1 MAAQQYPDFSA
12 NHTLLLTTA
21 ISKFFRRIIPML
33 AVMLI
38 INQIDRANI
47 GFVKAELQTDAGISA
62 AAFGLGAGLF
72 FIGYALF
79 EVPSNIMLKKLGARV
94 WLTRIMITW
103 GMVVVL
109 TGFVSSPVHFYLL
122 RFLLGVAEAGFFPG
136 VLFYFRQWVPN
147 AWRGRATAMILS
159 ATASAFLF
167 SGPLTGAI
175 LMMHDFMGIAGWKWV
190 MFIEGSGSI
199 VVGLLAA
206 IVLVSRPEQARWLS
220 ADEKQALTL
229 QLAQE
234 DTARNELS
242 QEYGRWGLLKD
253 RSLLF
258 YCLIFFT
265 MTMTGYTL
273 VFWLPQIIQRI
284 QGFNSF
290 ESGLLTAVPW
300 LCAIIALF
308 LLGKTTDRYCDRLDK
323 GLGLAMLLA
332 ACGTFMATTGTPWFG
347 FAAMI
352 VACIGS
358 KVSAAFFWPMPQAQ
372 LPMAIAAPGIALIN
386 SVGNLGGFFAPTVF
400 GYLEMQ
406 TGSTRGGL
414 YALTS
419 ISAITGIWLL
429 MRRRPVPP
437 AFGHMEKEKHHVR
450 ESSH

>member
-1 MAAQQYPDFSA
+1 MSIVTHDERAMAIASA
-12 NHTLLLTTA
+12 TR
-21 ISKFFRRIIPML
+21 KFFRRIIPVL

-47 GFVKAELQTDAGISA
+47 GFVKAELQTDAGIGA

-79 EVPSNIMLKKLGARV
+79 EVPSNMMLKKLGARV

-103 GMVVVL
+103 GIVVFL
-109 TGFVSSPVHFYLL
+109 TGFVSTPLHFYLL

-147 AWRGRATAMILS
+147 AWRGRATAMALS

-190 MFIEGSGSI
+190 MFLEGGGSVI
-199 VVGLLAA
+199 VGLLAA
-206 IVLVSRPEQARWLS
+206 LVLVSRPEKASWLS
-220 ADEKQALTL
+220 EQEKRALTQ
-229 QLAQE
+229 QLKLE
-234 DTARNELS
+234 DEAREEQQTAS
-242 QEYGRWGLLKD
+242 GRWGLIGH
-253 RSLLF
+253 RGLLF

-284 QGFNSF
+284 EGFNSF
-290 ESGLLTAVPW
+290 ETGLLTAIPW
-300 LCAIIALF
+300 LCAIVAIF
-308 LLGKTTDRYCDRLDK
+308 LLGKTTDRLHERLDR

-332 ACGTFMATTGTPWFG
+332 GCGTFMATLGTPWFG
-347 FAAMI
+347 FVAMI

-358 KVSAAFFWPMPQAQ
+358 KVSAAFFWPMPQAE
-372 LPMAIAAPGIALIN
+372 LPASIAAPGIALIN
-386 SVGNLGGFFAPTVF
+386 SIGNLGGFFAPTLF
-400 GYLEMQ
+400 GYLEMK
-406 TGSTRGGL
+406 TGSTTGGL

-419 ISAITGIWLL
+419 VSVVTGLWLL
-429 MRRRPVPP
+429 LRRKSMRP
-437 AFGHMEKEKHHVR
+437 GQTNKEASHVR
-450 ESSH
+450 QSSH

>member
-1 MAAQQYPDFSA
+1 MTQQQYELSPDHDAHIASA
-12 NHTLLLTTA
+12 
-21 ISKFFRRIIPML
+21 IGKFFRRIIPML
-33 AVMLI
+33 ALMLI
-38 INQIDRANI
+38 VNQIDRANI

-79 EVPSNIMLKKLGARV
+79 EVPSNMMLKKLGARV

-109 TGFVSSPVHFYLL
+109 TGFVSTPLHFYLL

-147 AWRGRATAMILS
+147 AWRGRATAMVLS

-175 LMMHDFMGIAGWKWV
+175 LLMHDVGGIAGWKWV
-190 MFIEGSGSI
+190 MFMEGGGSI
-199 VVGLLAA
+199 VIGLLAA
-206 IVLVSRPEQARWLS
+206 FVLVSKPDSAKWLS
-220 ADEKQALTL
+220 DAEKQALAQ
-229 QLAQE
+229 QLALE
-234 DTARNELS
+234 DEVREEHAVS
-242 QEYGRWGLLKD
+242 HGRWGLITD
-253 RSLLF
+253 RSLLS

-290 ESGLLTAVPW
+290 ETGLLTAVPW
-300 LCAIIALF
+300 LFAIVALF
-308 LLGKTTDRYCDRLDK
+308 LLGKATDRYRNKLDK
-323 GLGLAMLLA
+323 GLGIAMLIA
-332 ACGTFMATTGTPWFG
+332 ACGTFMATLGTPWFG
-347 FAAMI
+347 FVAMI

-358 KVSAAFFWPMPQAQ
+358 KVSAAFFWPQPQSE
-372 LPMAIAAPGIALIN
+372 LPASIAAPGIALIN
-386 SVGNLGGFFAPTVF
+386 SIGNLGGFFAPTVF
-400 GYLEMQ
+400 GYLEMH
-406 TGSTRGGL
+406 TGSTTGGL

-419 ISAITGIWLL
+419 VSAVTGLYLL
-429 MRRRPVPP
+429 LRRKPVPP
-437 AFGHMEKEKHHVR
+437 AFGHTERNHVR
-450 ESSH
+450 QSSH

>member
-1 MAAQQYPDFSA
+1 MTVKTNSELSSGYDAHISS
-12 NHTLLLTTA
+12 A

-33 AVMLI
+33 SIMLI
-38 INQIDRANI
+38 VNQIDRANI

-79 EVPSNIMLKKLGARV
+79 EVPSNMMLKKLGARV

-103 GMVVVL
+103 GIVVVL
-109 TGFVSSPVHFYLL
+109 TGFVSTPMHFYLL

-147 AWRGRATAMILS
+147 AWRGRATAMVLS
-159 ATASAFLF
+159 ATATAFLF
-167 SGPLTGAI
+167 SGPLTGTI
-175 LMMHDFMGIAGWKWV
+175 LMMHDVGGLAGWKWV
-190 MFIEGSGSI
+190 MFLEGGGSMVI
-199 VVGLLAA
+199 GVLAA
-206 IVLVSRPEQARWLS
+206 LVLVSKPEGAKWLTS
-220 ADEKQALTL
+220 DEKQALTR
-229 QLAQE
+229 QLALE
-234 DTARNELS
+234 DAAREENS
-242 QEYGRWGLLKD
+242 TIHGRWGLIKD

-284 QGFNSF
+284 QGFNSM
-290 ESGLLTAVPW
+290 ETGLLTAIPW

-308 LLGKTTDRYCDRLDK
+308 LLGKATDRYRDKLEK
-323 GLGLAMLLA
+323 GLGIAMLIA
-332 ACGTFMATTGTPWFG
+332 ACGTLMATTGTPWCG
-347 FAAMI
+347 FLAMI

-358 KVSAAFFWPMPQAQ
+358 KVSAAFFWPMPQSE
-372 LPMAIAAPGIALIN
+372 LPASIAAPGIALIN
-386 SVGNLGGFFAPTVF
+386 SIGNLGGFFAPTVF

-406 TGSTRGGL
+406 TGSTTGGL

-419 ISAITGIWLL
+419 VSFITGVWLL
-429 MRRRPVPP
+429 LRRKP
-437 AFGHMEKEKHHVR
+437 ASPEFGHTERTHVR
-450 ESSH
+450 

>member
-1 MAAQQYPDFSA
+1 MTQQRYELSPDHEAHIASA
-12 NHTLLLTTA
+12 
-21 ISKFFRRIIPML
+21 IGKFFRRIIPML
-33 AVMLI
+33 ALMLI
-38 INQIDRANI
+38 VNQIDRANI
-47 GFVKAELQTDAGISA
+47 GFVKAQLQTDAGISA

-79 EVPSNIMLKKLGARV
+79 EVPSNMMLKKLGARV

-109 TGFVSSPVHFYLL
+109 TGFVSTPLHFYLL

-147 AWRGRATAMILS
+147 AWRGRATAMVLS

-175 LMMHDFMGIAGWKWV
+175 LMMHDVGGIAGWKWV
-190 MFIEGSGSI
+190 MFMEGGGSI
-199 VVGLLAA
+199 AIGLLGAL
-206 IVLVSRPEQARWLS
+206 VLVSKPEGAKWLS
-220 ADEKQALTL
+220 DAEKQALAQ
-229 QLAQE
+229 QLALE
-234 DTARNELS
+234 DAARE
-242 QEYGRWGLLKD
+242 EHAVTHGRWGLLAD
-253 RSLLF
+253 RSLLS

-290 ESGLLTAVPW
+290 ETGLLTAIPW
-300 LCAIIALF
+300 LFAILALF
-308 LLGKTTDRYCDRLDK
+308 MLGKATDRYRDKLSK
-323 GLGLAMLLA
+323 GLGVAMLIA
-332 ACGTFMATTGTPWFG
+332 ACGTFMATFGSPWFG
-347 FAAMI
+347 FVAMI

-358 KVSAAFFWPMPQAQ
+358 KVSAAFFWPMPQSE
-372 LPMAIAAPGIALIN
+372 LPASIAAPGIAMIN

-400 GYLEMQ
+400 GYLEMH
-406 TGSTRGGL
+406 TGSTTGGL

-419 ISAITGIWLL
+419 VSVVTGLWLL
-429 MRRRPVPP
+429 LRSKPVPP
-437 AFGHMEKEKHHVR
+437 AFGHKERNHVR
-450 ESSH
+450 QSSH

>member
-1 MAAQQYPDFSA
+1 MTQQQYVLSPDHDAHIASA
-12 NHTLLLTTA
+12 
-21 ISKFFRRIIPML
+21 IGKFFRRIIPML
-33 AVMLI
+33 ALMLI
-38 INQIDRANI
+38 VNQIDRANI

-79 EVPSNIMLKKLGARV
+79 EVPSNMMLKKLGARV

-109 TGFVSSPVHFYLL
+109 TGFVSTPLHFYLL

-147 AWRGRATAMILS
+147 AWRGRATAMVLS

-175 LMMHDFMGIAGWKWV
+175 LMMHDVGGIAGWKWV
-190 MFIEGSGSI
+190 MFMEGGGSMVI
-199 VVGLLAA
+199 GLLAA
-206 IVLVSRPEQARWLS
+206 FVLVSKPQGAKWLS
-220 ADEKQALTL
+220 DAEKQALAQ
-229 QLAQE
+229 QLALE
-234 DTARNELS
+234 DDARE
-242 QEYGRWGLLKD
+242 EHAVKHGRWGLISD
-253 RSLLF
+253 RSLLS

-290 ESGLLTAVPW
+290 ETGVLTAVPW
-300 LCAIIALF
+300 LFALVALF
-308 LLGKTTDRYCDRLDK
+308 LLGKATDRYRDKLDK
-323 GLGLAMLLA
+323 GLGIAMLIA
-332 ACGTFMATTGTPWFG
+332 ACGTFMATLGTPWFG
-347 FAAMI
+347 FVAMI

-358 KVSAAFFWPMPQAQ
+358 KVSAAFFWPMPQSE
-372 LPMAIAAPGIALIN
+372 LPASIAAPGSALIN
-386 SVGNLGGFFAPTVF
+386 SIGNLGGFFAPTVF
-400 GYLEMQ
+400 GYLEMH
-406 TGSTRGGL
+406 TGSTTGGL

-419 ISAITGIWLL
+419 VSVVTGLYLL
-429 MRRRPVPP
+429 LRRKPVPP
-437 AFGHMEKEKHHVR
+437 AFGHTERNHVR
-450 ESSH
+450 QSSH

>member
-1 MAAQQYPDFSA
+1 MTVQQSYDLAADHDAHIASA
-12 NHTLLLTTA
+12 IA
-21 ISKFFRRIIPML
+21 KFFRRIIPML
-33 AVMLI
+33 ALMLI
-38 INQIDRANI
+38 VNQIDRANI

-79 EVPSNIMLKKLGARV
+79 EVPSNMMLKKLGARV

-103 GMVVVL
+103 GIVVVL
-109 TGFVSSPVHFYLL
+109 TGFVSTPLHFYVL

-147 AWRGRATAMILS
+147 AWRGRATAMVLS

-175 LMMHDFMGIAGWKWV
+175 LMLHEVNGLAGWKWV
-190 MFIEGSGSI
+190 MFLEGSGSI
-199 VVGLLAA
+199 VIGLLAA
-206 IVLVSRPEQARWLS
+206 LVLVSKPQDAKWLNPAEQRAL
-220 ADEKQALTL
+220 QA
-229 QLAQE
+229 QLALE
-234 DTARNELS
+234 DAARDVHAKEH
-242 QEYGRWGLLKD
+242 GRWGLLRD

-284 QGFNSF
+284 QGYNSF
-290 ESGLLTAVPW
+290 EIGLLTAVPW
-300 LCAIIALF
+300 LCAIVALF
-308 LLGKTTDRYCDRLDK
+308 LLGKTTDRYRDKLDK
-323 GLGLAMLLA
+323 GLGIAMLIA

-347 FAAMI
+347 FVAMI

-358 KVSAAFFWPMPQAQ
+358 KVSAAFFWPMPQSE
-372 LPMAIAAPGIALIN
+372 LPASIAAPGIALIN
-386 SVGNLGGFFAPTVF
+386 SIGNLGGFFAPTVF
-400 GYLEMQ
+400 GYLELH
-406 TGSTRGGL
+406 TGSTTGGL

-419 ISAITGIWLL
+419 VSVITGVWLL
-429 MRRRPVPP
+429 LRRKPVPP
-437 AFGHMEKEKHHVR
+437 AFGHTERNHVR
-450 ESSH
+450 HTSH

>member
-1 MAAQQYPDFSA
+1 MTQQDELSPDHEAHIASA
-12 NHTLLLTTA
+12 
-21 ISKFFRRIIPML
+21 IGKFFRRIIPML
-33 AVMLI
+33 ALMLI
-38 INQIDRANI
+38 VNQIDRANI
-47 GFVKAELQTDAGISA
+47 GFVKAQLQTDAGISA

-79 EVPSNIMLKKLGARV
+79 EVPSNMMLKKLGARV

-109 TGFVSSPVHFYLL
+109 TGFVSTPLHFYLL

-147 AWRGRATAMILS
+147 AWRGRATAMVLS

-175 LMMHDFMGIAGWKWV
+175 LMMHDVGGIAGWKWV
-190 MFIEGSGSI
+190 MFMEGGGSI
-199 VVGLLAA
+199 AIGLLGAL
-206 IVLVSRPEQARWLS
+206 VLVSKPAGAKWLS
-220 ADEKQALTL
+220 NAEKQALSQ
-229 QLAQE
+229 QLALE
-234 DTARNELS
+234 DAARE
-242 QEYGRWGLLKD
+242 EHAVTHGRWGLLSD
-253 RSLLF
+253 RSLLS

-290 ESGLLTAVPW
+290 ETGLLTAIPW
-300 LCAIIALF
+300 LFAILALF
-308 LLGKTTDRYCDRLDK
+308 MLGKATDRYRDKLSK
-323 GLGLAMLLA
+323 GLGIAMLIA
-332 ACGTFMATTGTPWFG
+332 ACGTFMATFGSPWFG
-347 FAAMI
+347 FVAMI

-358 KVSAAFFWPMPQAQ
+358 KVSAAFFWPMPQSE
-372 LPMAIAAPGIALIN
+372 LPASIAAPGIAMIN

-400 GYLEMQ
+400 GYLEMH
-406 TGSTRGGL
+406 TGSTTGGL

-419 ISAITGIWLL
+419 VSVVTGLWLL
-429 MRRRPVPP
+429 LRSKPVPP
-437 AFGHMEKEKHHVR
+437 AFGHKERNHVR
-450 ESSH
+450 QSSH

>member
-1 MAAQQYPDFSA
+1 MTQQRHELSA
-12 NHTLLLTTA
+12 DHEAHIASA
-21 ISKFFRRIIPML
+21 IGKFFRRIIPML
-33 AVMLI
+33 ALMLI

-47 GFVKAELQTDAGISA
+47 GFVKAQLQTDAGISA

-79 EVPSNIMLKKLGARV
+79 EVPSNMMLKKFGARV

-103 GMVVVL
+103 GTVVVL
-109 TGFVSSPVHFYLL
+109 TGFVSTPMHFYML

-147 AWRGRATAMILS
+147 AWRGRATAMVLS

-175 LMMHDFMGIAGWKWV
+175 LMMHDVGGLAGWKWV
-190 MFIEGSGSI
+190 MFLEGGGSI
-199 VVGLLAA
+199 VIGLLAA
-206 IVLVSRPEQARWLS
+206 FVLVSKPEGAKWLS
-220 ADEKQALTL
+220 DSEKQALAQ
-229 QLAQE
+229 QLAIKDATRDERAVTQ
-234 DTARNELS
+234 
-242 QEYGRWGLLKD
+242 GRWGLITD
-253 RSLLF
+253 RSLIF

-290 ESGLLTAVPW
+290 ESGLLTAIPW
-300 LCAIIALF
+300 LFAIVALF
-308 LLGKTTDRYCDRLDK
+308 LLGKATDRYRDKLEK
-323 GLGLAMLLA
+323 GLGIAMLIA
-332 ACGTFMATTGTPWFG
+332 ACGTFMATLGTPWFG
-347 FAAMI
+347 FVAMI

-358 KVSAAFFWPMPQAQ
+358 KVSAAFFWPMPQSE
-372 LPMAIAAPGIALIN
+372 LPVSIAAPGIAMIN

-400 GYLEMQ
+400 GYLEMH
-406 TGSTRGGL
+406 TGSTTGGL

-419 ISAITGIWLL
+419 VSVVTGLWLL
-429 MRRRPVPP
+429 LRTKPVPP
-437 AFGHMEKEKHHVR
+437 ALGHKERLHVR
-450 ESSH
+450 QSSH

>member
-1 MAAQQYPDFSA
+1 MTQQRHELSA
-12 NHTLLLTTA
+12 DHEAHIASA
-21 ISKFFRRIIPML
+21 IGKFFRRIIPML
-33 AVMLI
+33 ALMLI

-47 GFVKAELQTDAGISA
+47 GFVKAQLQTDAGISA

-79 EVPSNIMLKKLGARV
+79 EVPSNMMLKKFGARV

-103 GMVVVL
+103 GTVVVL
-109 TGFVSSPVHFYLL
+109 TGFVSTPMHFYML

-147 AWRGRATAMILS
+147 AWRGRATAMVLS

-175 LMMHDFMGIAGWKWV
+175 LMMHDVGGLAGWKWV
-190 MFIEGSGSI
+190 MFLEGGGSI
-199 VVGLLAA
+199 VIGLLAA
-206 IVLVSRPEQARWLS
+206 FVLVSKPEGAKWLS
-220 ADEKQALTL
+220 DAEKQALAQ
-229 QLAQE
+229 QLAIE
-234 DTARNELS
+234 DATRDERAVT
-242 QEYGRWGLLKD
+242 QGRWGLITD
-253 RSLLF
+253 RSLIF

-290 ESGLLTAVPW
+290 ESGLLTAIPW
-300 LCAIIALF
+300 LFAIVALF
-308 LLGKTTDRYCDRLDK
+308 LLGKATDRYRDKLEK
-323 GLGLAMLLA
+323 GLGIAMLIA
-332 ACGTFMATTGTPWFG
+332 ACGTFMATLGTPWFG
-347 FAAMI
+347 FVAMI

-358 KVSAAFFWPMPQAQ
+358 KVSAAFFWPMPQSE
-372 LPMAIAAPGIALIN
+372 LPVSIAAPGIAMIN

-400 GYLEMQ
+400 GYLEMH
-406 TGSTRGGL
+406 TGSTTGGL

-419 ISAITGIWLL
+419 VSVVTGLWLL
-429 MRRRPVPP
+429 LRTKPVPP
-437 AFGHMEKEKHHVR
+437 ALGHKERLHVR
-450 ESSH
+450 QSSH

>member
-1 MAAQQYPDFSA
+1 MTQQRHELSA
-12 NHTLLLTTA
+12 DHEAHIASA
-21 ISKFFRRIIPML
+21 IGKFFRRIIPML
-33 AVMLI
+33 ALMLI

-47 GFVKAELQTDAGISA
+47 GFVKAQLQTDAGISA

-79 EVPSNIMLKKLGARV
+79 EVPSNMMLKKFGARV

-103 GMVVVL
+103 GTVVVL
-109 TGFVSSPVHFYLL
+109 TGFVSTPMHFYML

-147 AWRGRATAMILS
+147 AWRGRATAMVLS

-175 LMMHDFMGIAGWKWV
+175 LMMHDVGGLAGWKWV
-190 MFIEGSGSI
+190 MFLEGGGSI
-199 VVGLLAA
+199 VIGLLAA
-206 IVLVSRPEQARWLS
+206 FVLVSKPEGAKWLS
-220 ADEKQALTL
+220 DAEKQALAQ
-229 QLAQE
+229 QLAIE
-234 DTARNELS
+234 DATRDERAVT
-242 QEYGRWGLLKD
+242 QGRWGLITD
-253 RSLLF
+253 RSLIF

-290 ESGLLTAVPW
+290 ESGLLTAIPW
-300 LCAIIALF
+300 LFAIVALF
-308 LLGKTTDRYCDRLDK
+308 LLGKATDRYRDKLEK
-323 GLGLAMLLA
+323 GLGIAMLIA
-332 ACGTFMATTGTPWFG
+332 ACGTFMATLGTPWFG
-347 FAAMI
+347 FVAMI

-358 KVSAAFFWPMPQAQ
+358 KVSAAFFWPMPQSE
-372 LPMAIAAPGIALIN
+372 LPVSIAAPGIAMIN

-400 GYLEMQ
+400 GYLEMH
-406 TGSTRGGL
+406 TGSTTGGL

-419 ISAITGIWLL
+419 VSVVTGLWLL
-429 MRRRPVPP
+429 LRTKPVPP
-437 AFGHMEKEKHHVR
+437 L
-450 ESSH
+450 